1 MANKRRSNKE
11 GHFHQRKNGSWRVQL
26 YYQGRRL
33 SFSAKSKKECQDW
46 LGETLELTKAGISIQ
61 GLTIKTSEFLT
72 LWLNNKQGS
81 ISDKVHS
88 QYAQVTRDYIVPNIG
103 QLKLR
108 KITPLHIIKLLK
120 KELRNKRKQIVGWRT
135 KRLIHTILH
144 QAFKNAN
151 VWGLLMKNPT
161 YGVSPPKKQI
171 KEMQVLSPS
180 EASHL
185 LVTAH
190 LLEDPLYPL
199 VKIALNSG
207 MRLSEL
213 RAIQWGDIDW
223 QNKTIRVDKQIKRKS
238 GGGFKF
244 APPKTEASQRTIELG
259 ESTLDTLKQHREKQF
274 ENMLLAGDQWQDNNL
289 VFTTSR
295 GTPLQSTKL
304 RKRFYKLLDKA
315 GLQRIRFHDLRH
327 TAASFMLN
335 SNVPVLSVSKR
346 LGHSSVSTTLDTYGH
361 LIPEMQKGIG
371 NLLDDLITPTS
382 VKIAPKL
389 HQNVG

>member
-1 MANKRRSNKE
+1 
-11 GHFHQRKNGSWRVQL
+11 
-26 YYQGRRL
+26 
-33 SFSAKSKKECQDW
+33 
-46 LGETLELTKAGISIQ
+46 
-61 GLTIKTSEFLT
+61 
-72 LWLNNKQGS
+72 
-81 ISDKVHS
+81 
-88 QYAQVTRDYIVPNIG
+88 
-103 QLKLR
+103 
-108 KITPLHIIKLLK
+108 
-120 KELRNKRKQIVGWRT
+120 
-135 KRLIHTILH
+135 LH
-144 QAFKNAN
+144 QAFKNAIL
-151 VWGLLMKNPT
+151 WGLLIKNPT

-199 VKIALNSG
+199 IKTALNSG

-213 RAIQWGDIDW
+213 RAIQWNDIDW
-223 QNKTIRVDKQIKRKS
+223 ENKTVRVEKQIKRKP
-238 GGGFKF
+238 GGGFIF
-244 APPKTEASQRTIELG
+244 SPPKTKASQRTIELG
-259 ESTLDTLKQHREKQF
+259 SDTLESIKQQQEKQF
-274 ENMLLAGDQWQDNNL
+274 ELIMLVGDQWQDNDL
-289 VFTTSR
+289 VFTTNR

-304 RKRFYKLLDKA
+304 RKRFYKLLEKA
-315 GLQRIRFHDLRH
+315 RLEQIRFHDLRH

-335 SNVPVLSVSKR
+335 SGVPVLMVSKR

-371 NLLDDLITPTS
+371 NLLDDLISPVS